1 MNILDRYFRITDN
14 GSNVRTEVLAGLSTY
29 LSLAY
34 IFVLNPAILHSA
46 GMSTGAVLF
55 ATIIASGLSTLLMGL
70 WARLPF
76 ALAPGLEMNGFFA
89 FTVCGTMGLS
99 WQAALGAVF
108 WSGLLC
114 ILFTWIPARGRI
126 IDSIPNTLKANIAVA
141 VGVFVFTIGLFLA
154 KIAIFD
160 NGFPKGVG
168 SFTSPQAIALYI
180 GLAVSVILGHP
191 KLKFPG
197 GMLVAIIVA
206 AVYCKT
212 QGIVA
217 TTPAAERQDW
227 LSAFCQLDLWA
238 IFTQIKLLPVFLVLF
253 LIDFYGSIGKF
264 IGLTAATGI
273 QKDGQV
279 RDMGKAMYVDG
290 IGTVGGAVLGTSS
303 IITYVE
309 SAVGIGTGGR
319 TGLVSVVTGV
329 LMLCSL
335 AFSSLVG
342 LIPVEATAGVLV
354 YVGWLLLPRQQWAAG
369 MFHRFDIATAVIMG
383 LLCLAFF
390 NLSWAM
396 LAGFVLYTV
405 KHVFSSEHKDAY
417 LIGSTIVLALSV
429 ILQQVMK

>member
-1 MNILDRYFRITDN
+1 MNAIDRYFSITER
-14 GSNVRTEVLAGLSTY
+14 GSNIRTELIAGLSTY

-34 IFVLNPAILHSA
+34 IFVVNPAILHNA
-46 GMSTGAVLF
+46 GIPIEAVLF
-55 ATIIASGLSTLLMGL
+55 ATIVASGLATLVMGL
-70 WARLPF
+70 WPKLPF

-99 WQAALGAVF
+99 WQSALGAVF

-114 ILFTWIPARGRI
+114 ILFTWIPARGKI
-126 IDSIPNTLKANIAVA
+126 IDSIPAALKANIAVG
-141 VGVFVFTIGLFLA
+141 VGIFVLTIGLFLA

-168 SFTSPQAIALYI
+168 SLTSPPAIALYI
-180 GLAVSVILGHP
+180 GLIVSVVLGLP
-191 KLKFPG
+191 KLRFPG

-212 QGIVA
+212 QGITA
-217 TTPAAERQDW
+217 SSPAAERQDW
-227 LSAFCQLDLWA
+227 FAAVGQLDLWQ
-238 IFTQIKLLPVFLVLF
+238 IFTEVKLLPVFLVLF

-264 IGLTAATGI
+264 IGLTASTNL
-273 QKDGQV
+273 QTDGDV
-279 RDMGKAMYVDG
+279 KGMKEAMYVDG

-309 SAVGIGTGGR
+309 SAVGIGMGGR

-335 AFSSLVG
+335 AFTSLVG

-369 MFHRFDIATAVIMG
+369 TFTRFDTVAAVVMG
-383 LLCLAFF
+383 LICLLFF

-396 LAGFVLYTV
+396 LAGFILYTGL
-405 KHVFSSEHKDAY
+405 HLFSPGRKNAY
-417 LIGSTIVLALSV
+417 LIGSTVVLTLSV
-429 ILQQVMK
+429 VAQHMMK